1 MSSVSDDIV
10 SEREVGR
17 NFGTSPFRRGC
28 DFISRLGVSPGFEVD
43 SDSQPGLTPKRL
55 ISRRESEVL
64 NLCFLFAF
72 AFFLLAAPLLA
83 EVPDDETLKAA
94 GIRKL
99 TSNHL
104 TLYTDLP
111 SSPDVDQLPKV
122 FDAAIPLWAK
132 FFEVA
137 PSEFDDWKV
146 TACAIQNKQ
155 RFRDYKLLPADLPPF
170 LHGFQKFD
178 RVWVYEQ
185 PSPYYRQHLLLH
197 EGTHSAMNHVYG
209 RVGPA
214 WYREGIAEM
223 LGTHRF
229 ENGKLTMPYF
239 PADRKVVE
247 HWGRIK
253 IIKDDIEK
261 GNVRSISSIVNGRTR
276 DFLKVESYAWSW
288 ALQSFGHSHPKFKDL
303 FLGLQE
309 EMFFSERA
317 VTRRFMKE
325 YYARKY
331 EMDLAW
337 NLFLSHLDYGY
348 DSSKEI
354 VHIQEEETK
363 VTVGKII
370 TAKIDVAKGWQSTGL
385 VLPPNMKLDLAA
397 SGKFRVRLEGTLD
410 GRPATPW
417 PCEPQG
423 VTIEYYQERPLGE
436 LLAATVNATDEA
448 DVSGLTRAQPVGRR
462 ARIATRE
469 GGTLYLRINE
479 RADHLQDNQGE
490 ITVKLRLFE

>member
-1 MSSVSDDIV
+1 VSIV
-10 SEREVGR
+10 RVYAQLL
-17 NFGTSPFRRGC
+17 PWIC
-28 DFISRLGVSPGFEVD
+28 LA
-43 SDSQPGLTPKRL
+43 
-55 ISRRESEVL
+55 
-64 NLCFLFAF
+64 LFA
-72 AFFLLAAPLLA
+72 ATLRA
-83 EVPDDETLKAA
+83 EVPNDETLKAA

-99 TSNHL
+99 SSKHL

-122 FDAAIPLWAK
+122 FDAAIPMWAK
-132 FFEVA
+132 FFEVTT
-137 PSEFDDWKV
+137 SEFDGWKV
-146 TACAIQNKQ
+146 TACVIQNKQ
-155 RFRDYKLLPADLPPF
+155 RFQDYKLLPDNLPPF
-170 LHGFQKFD
+170 LHGFQKYD
-178 RVWVYEQ
+178 SVWVYEQ

-197 EGTHSAMNHVYG
+197 EGTHSAMNRVYG

-239 PADRKVVE
+239 PENRKIVE

-253 IIKDDIEK
+253 IVKDDIAK
-261 GNVRSISSIVNGRTR
+261 GTVRSISSIVNGQTR

-288 ALQSFGHSHPKFKDL
+288 ALQSFGHSHPEFKNL

-309 EMFFSERA
+309 EMYFSEQA
-317 VTRRFMKE
+317 LTNRFMKE

-331 EMDLAW
+331 EIDLAW

-354 VHIQEEETK
+354 VHKNEKATN
-363 VTVGKII
+363 VPVGKVMA
-370 TAKIDVAKGWQSTGL
+370 TKIDVAKGWQSTGL
-385 VLPPNMKLDLAA
+385 VLPPNMKVDVAA
-397 SGKFRVRLEGTLD
+397 SGRFRVRLEAAQG

-423 VTIEYYQERPLGE
+423 VTIEYYQGRPLGQ
-436 LLAATVNATDEA
+436 LLATIVKENDETD
-448 DVSGLTRAQPVGRR
+448 VRGLTRAKAVGRR
-462 ARIATRE
+462 DRIETKA

-479 RADHLQDNQGE
+479 RADQLADNEGE
-490 ITVKLRLFE
+490 ITVKLRLVTKLRALVE